1 MSFLDSYQD
10 LFARLLT
17 LAGSGTLWPIPVFLA
32 LFAILVLITPRVRGK
47 LGERRVA
54 QWLARS
60 IEGEALHDVIL
71 PDHRGGLTQ
80 IDHLVKT
87 RTALLIIETKNYRGR
102 IYGRANDAQ
111 WTQRLG
117 RRSHP
122 FQNPLR
128 QNHAHVEAVKA
139 LLPGV
144 PIVGRV
150 VFTGTA
156 AFPQGVPAGISTL
169 RSLAE
174 ELSAELGPASPP
186 AARRTDLDL
195 AWAKLKAQADQ
206 SPEARKSHRQGLAER
221 YGPGPVMWRPYLT
234 MIVSA
239 LWLGWIALH
248 ESGPAQPKPHPVA
261 TTVRPATPATPRL
274 EPRPLPSFTQRPQE
288 PRQRTTATPECNAAI
303 AAVLIDNSASNQR
316 RRDRIC
322 GL

>member
-1 MSFLDSYQD
+1 MSLIELYQEII
-10 LFARLLT
+10 APILL
-17 LAGSGTLWPIPVFLA
+17 LSGSGTLWPIPVLLA

-47 LGERRVA
+47 LGEMRVA
-54 QWLARS
+54 KWLARF

-87 RTALLIIETKNYRGR
+87 RSTLLVVETKNYRGR
-102 IYGRANDAQ
+102 IFGRTHDTQ
-111 WTQRLG
+111 WTQRL
-117 RRSHP
+117 RRHSHA

-128 QNHAHVEAVKA
+128 QNHGHVEAVKA
-139 LLPGV
+139 LVPGV

-150 VFTGTA
+150 VFADAA
-156 AFPQGVPAGISTL
+156 AFPQGVPAGVSTL

-174 ELSAELGPASPP
+174 DLRAELGPESRP
-186 AARRTDLDL
+186 AARSTDLDL

-206 SPEARKSHRQGLAER
+206 SPEARQAHRQGLAER
-221 YGPGPVMWRPYLT
+221 YGPGPVKWRPYLT
-234 MIVSA
+234 LIVSA

-261 TTVRPATPATPRL
+261 TAVRPAHPATPRL

-288 PRQRTTATPECNAAI
+288 PRQRSTASPECNAAI
-303 AAVLIDNSASNQR
+303 AAVLIDNSVSNQR
-316 RRDRIC
+316 RRNRIC

>member
-1 MSFLDSYQD
+1 MSLIESYQEIIAPI
-10 LFARLLT
+10 LVLS
-17 LAGSGTLWPIPVFLA
+17 GSGTLWPIPVLLA

-47 LGERRVA
+47 LGETRVA
-54 QWLARS
+54 QWLARF

-87 RTALLIIETKNYRGR
+87 RTALLVIETKNYRGR

-128 QNHAHVEAVKA
+128 QNHAHIEAVKA

-156 AFPQGVPAGISTL
+156 DFPQGVPAGVSTL

-174 ELSAELGPASPP
+174 DLRTELGPESPS
-186 AARRTDLDL
+186 AARSTDLDL

-206 SPEARKSHRQGLAER
+206 SHEARQAHRQGLAER
-221 YGPGPVMWRPYLT
+221 YGPGPVRWRPYLT
-234 MIVSA
+234 LIVSA

-248 ESGPAQPKPHPVA
+248 ESGPAQPKPQPVA
-261 TTVRPATPATPRL
+261 TPVTPATPATPRL
-274 EPRPLPSFTQRPQE
+274 EPRPLPSFTPRHQE
-288 PRQRTTATPECNAAI
+288 PRQRSTATPECNAAI
-303 AAVLIDNSASNQR
+303 AAVMIDNSVSNQR
-316 RRDRIC
+316 RRDRVC
-322 GL
+322 GR